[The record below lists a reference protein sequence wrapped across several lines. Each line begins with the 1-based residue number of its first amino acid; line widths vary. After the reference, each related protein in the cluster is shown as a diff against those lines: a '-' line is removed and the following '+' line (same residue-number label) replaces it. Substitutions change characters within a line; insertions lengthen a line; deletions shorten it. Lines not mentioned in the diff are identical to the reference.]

1 MKHLILLS
9 VFFAM
14 PALASLDGLWVGTGS
29 WSYEGSD
36 VPCRMKL
43 NYRETETEL
52 TRLSGD
58 FDCQLVGLVSERQS
72 WTKKDGALILADE
85 IRGAYTARAWTMSED
100 YSDTVTVE
108 TEIQKQGPKL
118 IYRETWK
125 DEKGTEIYLITGEL
139 SKRP

>member
-43 NYRETETEL
+43 NYRET
-52 TRLSGD
+52 
-58 FDCQLVGLVSERQS
+58 
-72 WTKKDGALILADE
+72 
-85 IRGAYTARAWTMSED
+85 
-100 YSDTVTVE
+100 
-108 TEIQKQGPKL
+108 
-118 IYRETWK
+118 WK

>member
-1 MKHLILLS
+1 MKYWILFS
-9 VFFAM
+9 VFFAL
-14 PALASLDGLWVGTGS
+14 PAFASLDGLWIGNGS
-29 WSYEGSD
+29 WSYEGSE
-36 VPCRMKL
+36 VPCQMKL
-43 NYRETETEL
+43 NYRESETEL

-72 WTKKDGALILADE
+72 WKKKDGALMLASAV
-85 IRGAYTARAWTMSED
+85 RGSYTASEWIMSED

-118 IYRETWK
+118 LYREIWK

-139 SKRP
+139 TKK